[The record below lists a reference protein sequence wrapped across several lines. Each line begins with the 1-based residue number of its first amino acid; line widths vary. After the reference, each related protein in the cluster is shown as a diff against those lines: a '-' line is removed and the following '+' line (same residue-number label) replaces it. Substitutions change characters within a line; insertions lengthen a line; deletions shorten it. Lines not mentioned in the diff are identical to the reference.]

1 MVATDPVILV
11 GGDRHELGLWEDEG
25 AEVLCLRDVLRLRAD
40 VNDVEPRLISVHRVE
55 DDLKTKRRK
64 LSPLRHETRT

>member
-1 MVATDPVILV
+1 MILV

-55 DDLKTKRRK
+55 DDLRTK
-64 LSPLRHETRT
+64 